1 MWNYRSEEKGRIFRL
16 TIHNVTL
23 NARCINRACRIG
35 GCSKAAQVLNHLLG
49 VECPADTSWKAWWTA
64 YLWRA
69 DVWPTRVT
77 RIMFPKRTSTLR
89 DVGGFLYYLSGW
101 MKLPATQRRDSG
113 NGLNNIP
120 GLQLSLIAQRA
131 ILEAARH
138 AGTSVAWVP

>member
-1 MWNYRSEEKGRIFRL
+1 
-16 TIHNVTL
+16 
-23 NARCINRACRIG
+23 
-35 GCSKAAQVLNHLLG
+35 
-49 VECPADTSWKAWWTA
+49 
-64 YLWRA
+64 
-69 DVWPTRVT
+69 
-77 RIMFPKRTSTLR
+77 MFPKRTSTLR